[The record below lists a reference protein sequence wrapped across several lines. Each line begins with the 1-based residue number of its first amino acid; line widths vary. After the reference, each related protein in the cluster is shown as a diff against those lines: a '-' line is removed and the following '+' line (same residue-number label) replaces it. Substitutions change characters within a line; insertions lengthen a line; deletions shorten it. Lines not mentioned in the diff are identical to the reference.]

1 MDAVQDELTG
11 VLDGIVATL
20 RMMPSTKLAAHLR
33 GPTKTRADAGR
44 LLADVLAKAAQGIEE
59 AGSPIMPRWRVVPQ
73 LPDLAVGDQVS
84 VLAHDFSLVVSAA
97 VSSEVWTPDGRAPLS
112 DVLRDVAA
120 TADEVRRLFP

>member
-11 VLDGIVATL
+11 VLDGIAETL
-20 RMMPSTKLAAHLR
+20 RLMPSTKLAAHLR
-33 GPTKTRADAGR
+33 GPIKTRADAGR

-59 AGSPIMPRWRVVPQ
+59 AASPAMPSWRAVPQ

-84 VLAHDFSLVVSAA
+84 VLTHDLSRVVSAG
-97 VSSEVWTPDGRAPLS
+97 VSGEVWTPDGRAPLS